1 MRAFRVLSHLQNPWR
16 FKSMSTLGSTVPL
29 SRSEALVKEMSPIA
43 NFLVIVT
50 TIGAVGAFFT
60 SRLAKLEE
68 RVTGLL
74 KEVDAKVVGI
84 VKEVDAKVAGVV
96 KEVDAKVAGAKET
109 ADETVRELR
118 TACPPTHALILTL
131 RTPTPCSAVRPSQ
144 VKMFLGTPVRVFCRC
159 KGLHTDVLKFCSTAF
174 SMNCI
179 SAPPI
184 S

>member
-1 MRAFRVLSHLQNPWR
+1 M
-16 FKSMSTLGSTVPL
+16 
-29 SRSEALVKEMSPIA
+29 KEMSPIA

-84 VKEVDAKVAGVV
+84 VKEVDAKLAGVV

-109 ADETVRELR
+109 ADKRESCALPAR
-118 TACPPTHALILTL
+118 LPTRSLSPCALPPPALQYVH
-131 RTPTPCSAVRPSQ
+131 R
-144 VKMFLGTPVRVFCRC
+144 K
-159 KGLHTDVLKFCSTAF
+159 
-174 SMNCI
+174 
-179 SAPPI
+179 
-184 S
+184 

>member
-1 MRAFRVLSHLQNPWR
+1 
-16 FKSMSTLGSTVPL
+16 MSTLGSTVPL

-60 SRLAKLEE
+60 SRLEKLEE

-109 ADETVRELR
+109 ADKTVRELR
-118 TACPPTHALILTL
+118 TACPPTHALALTL
-131 RTPTPCSAVRPSQ
+131 STPTPCSLPWEYVHR
-144 VKMFLGTPVRVFCRC
+144 K
-159 KGLHTDVLKFCSTAF
+159 
-174 SMNCI
+174 
-179 SAPPI
+179 
-184 S
+184 